1 MKSIGLLSVEPL
13 LKSNELVSALKKLA
27 LNPRKVSRYKA
38 DIKQSLDTL
47 LTK

>member
-38 DIKQSLDTL
+38 VTGHLADQVTH
-47 LTK
+47 